1 MIRRGMVGGLM
12 VAALLAPAPMVTWAA
27 EELPPFWIAISLDN
41 AELDAGPQSRPP
53 AEATEPMATVTPGQT
68 VNLRAKLVGGRRA
81 YMMWPDTYANVGP
94 NTTIEARG
102 FDQMSYTVQTETFR
116 GTGEWTVTGESYTWN
131 TGGRGALSPTV
142 ESGERAVWTAPMDPG
157 VYTLTVSGQVKFH
170 FVRQAPGG
178 TVEQDEDSG
187 QVSRSFA
194 IAVMG
199 PAEPQPMS
207 AEEAMQH
214 IITRFNRLGTGPEM
228 EAWMTGTI
236 SAGSL
241 NNLYSVFTDVNDN
254 YVCGAWQ
261 GRVLDMLDAL
271 RNGSPEEKAIFEHYD
286 YGPVHAYYGGHQ
298 AVVVYPKGSD
308 WRQTG
313 TVLDPWP
320 NQRPEA
326 YTIQAWEDRFWF
338 GVGPS
343 SVWQGQYPLT
353 GAADYPTP
361 RLSIPPDHMAVLRRL
376 PQDQREQY
384 LALTNADG
392 RAGFIANLPPNVT
405 QSAAVSVQ
413 SPVRMLITDVMGRRV
428 GWQDQA
434 TFIYEVPGAD
444 VDIFPEPDGTFG
456 MTALLPYAEYNVQ
469 VTGDAPGSFGFVR
482 AMPATVTASPLMQA
496 QSVAIGPGQSFSY
509 RLSPGMPDGAL
520 VGGDGAQTALAA
532 VPVSA
537 PAATPT
543 TGTGTTGGTTTGGG
557 TTTPPPA
564 TGAAAATGVT
574 ITTPREGDRVQ
585 GRVEVRGTGRAGALI
600 VVSTEVHA
608 QDDDELLRDVPGSR
622 HRINDD
628 GTWQVWVA
636 APVLPANIMEP
647 LYYVLKAQWVTAD
660 GQQSEVATVR
670 LYRAQ

>member
-1 MIRRGMVGGLM
+1 MTRSGMVSGLI
-12 VAALLAPAPMVTWAA
+12 VLALLAPIVARAA
-27 EELPPFWIAISLDN
+27 EEPPPFWIAISPDN
-41 AELDAGPQSRPP
+41 AELDAGPQARPP
-53 AEATEPMATVTPGQT
+53 AETTEPIATVAPGQT

-94 NTTIEARG
+94 NTTIEAHG
-102 FDQMSYTVQTETFR
+102 FDRMSYTVQTETFR
-116 GTGEWTVTGESYTWN
+116 GTGEWTVTDESYTWD

-142 ESGERAVWTAPMDPG
+142 QSGERAVWTAPMNPG
-157 VYTLTVSGQVKFH
+157 TYTLSVTGQVKFH

-187 QVSRSFA
+187 KVSRSFA
-194 IAVMG
+194 IVVGG
-199 PAEPQPMS
+199 PAEAQPVS

-214 IITRFNRLGTGPEM
+214 IITRFNGLGTGPEM
-228 EAWMTGTI
+228 DAWMTGTI
-236 SAGSL
+236 SAGTL
-241 NNLYSVFTDVNDN
+241 NNLYSVFSDVNDN

-261 GRVLDMLDAL
+261 GRVLDMLDAM

-286 YGPVHAYYGGHQ
+286 YGPVQAYYGGHQ
-298 AVVVYPKGSD
+298 AVVVYPRGTD

-320 NQRPEA
+320 NQRPET
-326 YTIQAWEDRFWF
+326 YTIRAWEDRFWF

-353 GAADYPTP
+353 GGTGYPQP

-376 PQDQREQY
+376 PGDQRDRY
-384 LALTNADG
+384 LALTNADD
-392 RAGFIANLPPNVT
+392 RASFIANLPPNVT
-405 QSAAVSVQ
+405 ESAGVAVQ
-413 SPVRMLITDVMGRRV
+413 SPVRMLVTDIMGRRV

-434 TFIYEVPGAD
+434 TFVYEIPGAD

-456 MTALLPYAEYNVQ
+456 MSVLLPYAEYNVQ

-496 QSVAIGPGQSFSY
+496 QSVEIAPGESFSY
-509 RLSPGMPDGAL
+509 RLCPATPDGAL
-520 VGGDGAQTALAA
+520 VGGDGTQTALAV
-532 VPVSA
+532 VPVGV
-537 PAATPT
+537 PVATT
-543 TGTGTTGGTTTGGG
+543 TKGTTGARATT
-557 TTTPPPA
+557 A
-564 TGAAAATGVT
+564 TGATGVPATTDVT
-574 ITTPREGDRVQ
+574 ITTPREGDRIQ
-585 GRVEVRGTGRAGALI
+585 GRVEVRGTGRPGALI
-600 VVSTEVHA
+600 IVSTEVRA

-647 LYYVLKAQWVTAD
+647 LYYILKAQWRTAD
-660 GQQSEVATVR
+660 GRESDVATVR
-670 LYRAQ
+670 LYRAE

>member
-1 MIRRGMVGGLM
+1 MTRCGEVAGLM
-12 VAALLAPAPMVTWAA
+12 AMVLLVVAPPGGWAA
-27 EELPPFWIAISLDN
+27 EELPPFWIAIALDN
-41 AELDAGPQSRPP
+41 AQLDAGPQARPP
-53 AEATEPMATVTPGQT
+53 VETTEPIATVTPGQT

-81 YMMWPDTYANVGP
+81 YMMWPQTYANVGP
-94 NTTIEARG
+94 NTTIEAHG
-102 FDQMSYTVQTETFR
+102 FDQMSYTVQTETFH
-116 GTGEWTVTGESYTWN
+116 GTGEWTVTEESYSWD

-142 ESGERAVWTAPMDPG
+142 DSGERAVWTAPMGPG
-157 VYTLTVSGQVKFH
+157 TYTLTVTGQVKFH

-187 QVSRSFA
+187 RVSRSFA

-199 PAEPQPMS
+199 PAEQQPVS
-207 AEEAMQH
+207 AAEAMQH
-214 IITRFNRLGTGPEM
+214 ILTRFNRLGTGPEM
-228 EAWMTGTI
+228 DAWMTSTI

-241 NNLYSVFTDVNDN
+241 NNIYSVFTDVNDN

-261 GRVLDMLDAL
+261 GRVLDMLDAM

-286 YGPVHAYYGGHQ
+286 YGPIQAYYGGHQ
-298 AVVVYPKGSD
+298 AVVVYPRGTD

-320 NQRPEA
+320 NQRPDT

-343 SVWQGQYPLT
+343 SVYQGQYPLT
-353 GAADYPTP
+353 GGADYPKP

-376 PQDQREQY
+376 PRDQRDRY
-384 LALTNADG
+384 LALTNAND
-392 RAGFIANLPPNVT
+392 RANFIANLPPNVT
-405 QSAAVSVQ
+405 QSTAVSVQ
-413 SPVRMLITDVMGRRV
+413 SPVRMLITDVLGRRV
-428 GWQDQA
+428 GWQDQT
-434 TFIYEVPGAD
+434 TFVYEIPGAD
-444 VDIFPEPDGTFG
+444 VDVFPEPDGTFG

-469 VTGDAPGSFGFVR
+469 VTADGPGSFGFVR
-482 AMPATVTASPLMQA
+482 AMPATVTANPLMQA
-496 QSVAIGPGQSFSY
+496 ENVPIGPGQSFSY
-509 RLSPGMPDGAL
+509 RLSPGMPDAAL
-520 VGGDGAQTALAA
+520 VAADGTHRMLAT
-532 VPVSA
+532 VPLSA
-537 PAATPT
+537 PSPPGDKPGGPMKITTTAAT
-543 TGTGTTGGTTTGGG
+543 
-557 TTTPPPA
+557 A
-564 TGAAAATGVT
+564 GVT
-574 ITTPREGDRVQ
+574 ITMPREGDRVQ
-585 GRVEVRGTGRAGALI
+585 GRVEVRGTGRPGALI

-647 LYYVLKAQWVTAD
+647 LYYILKAQWMTAD

-670 LYRAQ
+670 LYRAE